1 MAKNAGINVPGEQ
14 IPDST
19 NLLDGYYDFT
29 IESLEPVETSTGK
42 LAIKCAMRVTAPK
55 KCKGLSH
62 FEQFTIGSNDDP
74 QARED
79 ETWAQSFGAIMCKKM
94 LKKAGVAFAGSLE
107 HIAAEAQGTHV
118 SGKVVY
124 TVQAK
129 FNKDGTEN
137 PYAGNARSQ
146 VKDWY
151 EPGEQTP
158 RVEGTDASPAKK
170 PVAAAPK
177 AAKKPAPPPAD
188 DDDDE
193 EEEEAPKAKLK
204 SGKAKPAPVAA
215 DDDDED
221 DD

>member
-1 MAKNAGINVPGEQ
+1 MAKQGGINVPGEQ

-29 IESLEPVETSTGK
+29 IESLEPVETQTGK
-42 LAIKCAMRVTAPK
+42 LAIKTVLRVTAPK

-74 QARED
+74 MARED

-118 SGKVVY
+118 SGKIVY
-124 TVQAK
+124 TVQPK

-151 EPGEQTP
+151 EVGEQQP
-158 RVEGTDASPAKK
+158 RVEGSAKSGGKPAK
-170 PVAAAPK
+170 PAPK
-177 AAKKPAPPPAD
+177 PAKPAPPPAD
-188 DDDDE
+188 DDDED
-193 EEEEAPKAKLK
+193 EEEEAPKAKSK
-204 SGKAKPAPVAA
+204 SGKAKPAKPPV